1 MTAFVRG
8 VSIARTESGSI
19 FWLTRSTSAKTGVAP
34 AATTQLAD
42 AKKLRAGTITSS
54 PGPTPSARSASSRAS
69 VPLASDMACGMPQK
83 LRSEEHT
90 SELQSLMR
98 ISYAVFCLKKK
109 KNKQYTNNI

>member
-1 MTAFVRG
+1 MLQGHPARRTQITAFVRG

-54 PGPTPSARSASSRAS
+54 PGPTPSARSAHSRPS
-69 VPLASDMACGMPQK
+69 VPLASNLAGG
-83 LRSEEHT
+83 RNGRATGRE
-90 SELQSLMR
+90 
-98 ISYAVFCLKKK
+98 AVW
-109 KNKQYTNNI
+109 QEWSIQGG

>member
-54 PGPTPSARSASSRAS
+54 PGPTPSARSANSRAS
-69 VPLASDMACGMPQK
+69 VP
-83 LRSEEHT
+83 RSEEHT

-109 KNKQYTNNI
+109 IEKPLKTLVRIELTDYMDLK

>member
-1 MTAFVRG
+1 MLQGHPARRTQITAFVRG

-54 PGPTPSARSASSRAS
+54 TGPTPSARSANSRAN
-69 VPLASDMACGMPQK
+69 VPLASDRKGVGQGK
-83 LRSEEHT
+83 GGSVRGEFRER
-90 SELQSLMR
+90 R
-98 ISYAVFCLKKK
+98 ILK
-109 KNKQYTNNI
+109 